1 MNEFVYN
8 YTVVD
13 NQEAP
18 SITANPSSVTVELND
33 RVTLSCTASGNP
45 TPSIRWYKD
54 NKAIEGP
61 QAIGN
66 TFVISEAVPNERGSY
81 QCEAFSS
88 LGNSSRSTEA
98 VVLISGW
105 NISFPHILLY

>member
-1 MNEFVYN
+1 MNLITYN
-8 YTVVD
+8 STVVD
-13 NQEAP
+13 SREPP
-18 SITANPSSVTVELND
+18 SIVTNPSSVTVELND

-66 TFVISEAVPNERGSY
+66 TFVISEAVPDERGSY

-88 LGNSSRSTEA
+88 FGNPSRSTEA

-105 NISFPHILLY
+105 NVTCATLP